1 MRLFGKSERVQ
12 NRGSDG
18 RREGAKGARPATFW
32 RQEHAIKEPSA
43 IFQTVSEEVFSEV
56 REESAKR
63 YAIWP
68 LRLVPMFATVV
79 ALINPRRS

>member
-1 MRLFGKSERVQ
+1 VRRTFQTVYLERLTGKSERVQ

-43 IFQTVSEEVFSEV
+43 IFQTVSLERLFEKV
-56 REESAKR
+56 RR
-63 YAIWP
+63 QGDD
-68 LRLVPMFATVV
+68 V
-79 ALINPRRS
+79 RSDA